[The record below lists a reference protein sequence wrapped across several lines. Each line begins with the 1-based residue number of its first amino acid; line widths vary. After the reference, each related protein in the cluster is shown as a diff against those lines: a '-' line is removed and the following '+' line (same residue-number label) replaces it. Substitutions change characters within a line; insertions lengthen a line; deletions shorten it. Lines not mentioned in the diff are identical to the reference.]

1 MKIVNKYMTY
11 MYNDGITYYYEDYD
25 YKFTKK
31 TLAQHEKNLMKI
43 YNILNETEIDG
54 ITTEEI
60 YDLGD
65 IINLIIGLKEEI
77 K

>member
-1 MKIVNKYMTY
+1 MKIVNKYITY
-11 MYNDGITYYYEDYD
+11 MYNDGITYFYEDYD

-31 TLAQHEKNLMKI
+31 CLKEHEKSLWRI
-43 YNILNETEIDG
+43 YKYLEDTDYNCEDVYN
-54 ITTEEI
+54 
-60 YDLGD
+60 LGD

>member
-1 MKIVNKYMTY
+1 MKIVNKYITY
-11 MYNDGITYYYEDYD
+11 MYNQGIDFTYEDYD

-31 TLAQHEKNLMKI
+31 CLKEHEKSLQRI
-43 YNILNETEIDG
+43 YKYLEDTDYNCEDVYN
-54 ITTEEI
+54 
-60 YDLGD
+60 LGD